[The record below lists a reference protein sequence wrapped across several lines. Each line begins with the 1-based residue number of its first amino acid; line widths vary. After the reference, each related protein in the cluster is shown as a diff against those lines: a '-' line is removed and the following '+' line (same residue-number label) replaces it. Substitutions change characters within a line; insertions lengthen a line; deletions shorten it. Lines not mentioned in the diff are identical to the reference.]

1 MNVQQHENASYM
13 ECIDTLC
20 ETLDKATSLAYVT
33 RMAHEHQNDESV
45 EECRLATAETM
56 RIIIEQLERAQIAKD
71 RIYEL
76 HSESKL

>member
-1 MNVQQHENASYM
+1 MNIQQHENASYM
-13 ECIDTLC
+13 ECIDALC

-56 RIIIEQLERAQIAKD
+56 RMIVEQLDKAQSAKD
-71 RIYEL
+71 RI
-76 HSESKL
+76 HKLYREARV